1 MFEIPF
7 RSFRITQ
14 VPIEIRN
21 LPEAFNGFR
30 ILQLSD
36 LHIDAKISTSALYRL
51 VDTVNAEKADIVV
64 ITGDLIEER
73 ATRIRDKLEAFRQ
86 LERPTYFVSGNHD
99 IFRGL
104 SDLRSVL
111 PELGIIDLDN
121 RHIQLQREGGILN
134 LVGISDPM
142 SRFFNVKRD
151 IDAVFEKVDPQEP
164 TILLANQPKDIQHA
178 HPLNVDL
185 QLSGHTHGGQIYPF
199 HHLVK
204 LDQPFL
210 SGHHRVEN
218 TQLFISRGIGTW
230 GIRLRFR
237 ANSEIPVLKLQS
249 SAS

>member
-7 RSFRITQ
+7 RSYRLTPIS
-14 VPIEIRN
+14 IEIRN
-21 LPEAFNGFR
+21 LPTAFHGFR

-36 LHIDAKISTSALYRL
+36 LHIDAKTSTSALYRL
-51 VDTVNAEKADIVV
+51 VDRVNEEQTDIVV
-64 ITGDLIEER
+64 ITGDLIDEP
-73 ATRIRDKLEAFRQ
+73 ALRIRDKLEVFKQ
-86 LERPTYFVSGNHD
+86 LELPTYFVSGNHD
-99 IFRGL
+99 LYRGL
-104 SDLRSVL
+104 PALRSVL

-121 RHIQLQREGGILN
+121 RHIQLKRDEEVLN
-134 LVGISDPM
+134 LVGISDRM
-142 SRFFNVKRD
+142 SRFFNIERD
-151 IDAVFEKVDPQEP
+151 VDAVFEKIDPEES
-164 TILLANQPKDIQHA
+164 TILLAHQPKDIRHA

-204 LDQPFL
+204 LDQPFV
-210 SGHHRVEN
+210 SGHHRVDN

-249 SAS
+249 LAS

>member
-7 RSFRITQ
+7 RAYRITQ

-21 LPEAFNGFR
+21 LPSSFEGFR

-36 LHIDAKISTSALYRL
+36 LHIDAKTSTSALYRL
-51 VDTVNAEKADIVV
+51 VDRVNEEKTDIVV
-64 ITGDLIEER
+64 ITGDLIDTPV
-73 ATRIRDKLEAFRQ
+73 ARIRDKLEAFKQ
-86 LERPTYFVSGNHD
+86 LELPTYFVSGNHD
-99 IFRGL
+99 LYRGL
-104 SDLRSVL
+104 PALRSVL

-121 RHIQLQREGGILN
+121 RHIQLQRDEDVLN
-134 LVGISDPM
+134 LVGISDRM
-142 SRFFNVKRD
+142 SHFFKIERD
-151 IDAVFEKVDPQEP
+151 IDAAFEKVDPQEP
-164 TILLANQPKDIQHA
+164 TILLAHQPKDIQHA

-199 HHLVK
+199 HHLIK
-204 LDQPFL
+204 LDQPFI
-210 SGHHRVEN
+210 SGHHRVGN

-237 ANSEIPVLKLQS
+237 ASSEIPVLELQS